1 MAATQLMQV
10 LFHPDAQDE
19 LNRAISHYEGNELG
33 LGYQFAVEIVAA
45 VERIR
50 TNPVL
55 WPILDHQVRRCLV
68 HRFPYGVIYSVDEQ
82 RSRVLILAVMHL
94 HRQPGYWS
102 ERT

>member
-1 MAATQLMQV
+1 MQI
-10 LFHPDAQDE
+10 LESSEP
-19 LNRAISHYEGNELG
+19 G
-33 LGYQFAVEIVAA
+33 LGYQCAIEIVAA
-45 VERIR
+45 VERIKA
-50 TNPVL
+50 NPGMWPVL
-55 WPILDHQVRRCLV
+55 DDQVRRCLV

>member
-1 MAATQLMQV
+1 MQI
-10 LFHPDAQDE
+10 HESSEP
-19 LNRAISHYEGNELG
+19 G
-33 LGYQFAVEIVAA
+33 LGYQFAIEIVAA
-45 VERIR
+45 AERIKAN
-50 TNPVL
+50 TGMWPVL
-55 WPILDHQVRRCLV
+55 DDQVRRCLV